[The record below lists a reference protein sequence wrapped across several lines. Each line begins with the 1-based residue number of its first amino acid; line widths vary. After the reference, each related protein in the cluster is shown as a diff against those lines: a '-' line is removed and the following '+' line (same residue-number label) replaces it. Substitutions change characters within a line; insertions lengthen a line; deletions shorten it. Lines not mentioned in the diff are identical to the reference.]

1 MNTRTAGHA
10 GWRRAAIVGSFVLLA
25 VPAGAQT
32 GDIRTQARSAALSG
46 HRTEAVS
53 MLQTHLVASPRDVD
67 ARLLLGVVLSWD
79 GAYEQARKE
88 LQDVLDQSPTYND
101 ARVALANVAWWTGQ
115 YQELHNLAVTGRS
128 QRPDDDEWAMQE
140 ARALDGLNRRRE
152 ARQVIVALLAR
163 QPGHVQARALKTRLD
178 AELRPWT
185 LSMGVGGDRFSDGR
199 TPWSEY
205 SVGLSR
211 QTPVGSVIGRMSR
224 ASRFGFS
231 DQLFEVEFY
240 PTVRPGTYGFVSY
253 GRAKDDSLF
262 PNYRMAADVYQS
274 LGRGYEA
281 SVGFRRLSFSS
292 NTDIY
297 LATLTKYVGNWMLTG
312 KVFSVPDYE
321 GPQDSVSYH
330 ALARRYIRDNGESFL
345 SMGYSHG
352 RSREEIAD
360 RSELALLDA
369 DTFRGGAE
377 VLFGRTVVAV
387 TGSTSRQERARFG
400 TLWQHSF
407 GASLS
412 VYF

>member
-1 MNTRTAGHA
+1 
-10 GWRRAAIVGSFVLLA
+10 
-25 VPAGAQT
+25 
-32 GDIRTQARSAALSG
+32 
-46 HRTEAVS
+46 
-53 MLQTHLVASPRDVD
+53 MLQTHLATSPRDVD

-79 GAYEQARKE
+79 GAYDQARTE
-88 LQDVLDQSPTYND
+88 LQQVLDQSPTYND

-115 YQELHNLAVTGRS
+115 YEELRSLAVTGRS
-128 QRPDDDEWAMQE
+128 QRPDDVEWLMQE
-140 ARALDGLNRRRE
+140 ARALDGLGRHRE
-152 ARQVIVALLAR
+152 ARQALVTLLAR
-163 QPGHVQARALKTRLD
+163 QPGHQQARALKVRLD
-178 AELRPWT
+178 AQLRPWT
-185 LSMGVGGDRFSDGR
+185 LTMGYGSDRFSDGR

-205 SVGLSR
+205 SVGVSR
-211 QTPVGSVIGRMSR
+211 QTSVGSVIGRMSR

-262 PNYRMAADVYQS
+262 PDYRMAADLYQS

-281 SVGFRRLSFSS
+281 SVGFRRLAFSS

-297 LATLTKYVGNWMLTG
+297 LATLTKYVGNWMVTG

-330 ALARRYIRDNGESFL
+330 ALARRYIRGNGESFL
-345 SMGYSHG
+345 SVGYSHG

-369 DTFRGGAE
+369 DTIRGGAE
-377 VLFGRTVVAV
+377 VLVGRTVVAV
-387 TGSTSRQERARFG
+387 TGSTSRQERARLG